1 MTPRS
6 VRRVPPPRDDPR
18 CVCGHPLQR
27 YWPNCPNCSRAQLWR
42 DTGGVAGAECPRCRW
57 SISPKFSFCPWCTL
71 DLADEGTFSEEPL
84 KAPRGFRMDARCDWR
99 CGGGV
104 QYPMPYCPWC
114 GKEQSWNED
123 DRFEGDC
130 PRCARGVDDWMATC
144 PWCGEDA
151 TGQDLIPKALRQV
164 RRLLNVARIS
174 DWGYRVLL
182 RPGVSGVDPRYPKVV
197 EIEQRYVVG
206 ARRRDEIPW
215 PMLVG
220 LISHELGHSF
230 LYHHWHWTR
239 SAAFR
244 RTFGEVAKAYRVLD
258 ETWVDF
264 QRRRVAN
271 RPVNHVSVYAARHP
285 QEDFAETFRFYLTRR
300 GRLRELFTEF
310 GRKRKGVIVYEKFLV
325 LHDYVR
331 SLRGS
336 RK

>member
-1 MTPRS
+1 MTPRK

-27 YWPNCPNCSRAQLWR
+27 YWPYCPNCSRTQLWR
-42 DTGGVAGAECPRCRW
+42 DTGGLAGAECPRCRW
-57 SISPKFSFCPWCTL
+57 AISPKFSFCPWCAL

-130 PRCARGVDDWMATC
+130 PHCARGVDDWMATC

-206 ARRRDEIPW
+206 VRRRDEIPW

-239 SAAFR
+239 SSAFR

-325 LHDYVR
+325 LHEYVR
-331 SLRGS
+331 SLRGP

>member
-1 MTPRS
+1 MTPRK

-27 YWPNCPNCSRAQLWR
+27 YWPYCPNCSRTQLWR
-42 DTGGVAGAECPRCRW
+42 DTGGLAGAECPRCRW
-57 SISPKFSFCPWCTL
+57 AISPKFSFCPWCAL

-130 PRCARGVDDWMATC
+130 PHCARGVDDWMATC

-151 TGQDLIPKALRQV
+151 TGQGLIPKALRQV

-206 ARRRDEIPW
+206 VRRRDEVPW

-239 SAAFR
+239 SSAFR

-325 LHDYVR
+325 LHEYVR
-331 SLRGS
+331 SLRGP